1 MPLSPATSKSS
12 NGFSLIDVDPSLMS
26 NANDYMTAKTDT
38 DNNGR
43 SVGTMAKLH
52 SNLDWEKVMREVCE
66 DS

>member
-1 MPLSPATSKSS
+1 
-12 NGFSLIDVDPSLMS
+12 MS